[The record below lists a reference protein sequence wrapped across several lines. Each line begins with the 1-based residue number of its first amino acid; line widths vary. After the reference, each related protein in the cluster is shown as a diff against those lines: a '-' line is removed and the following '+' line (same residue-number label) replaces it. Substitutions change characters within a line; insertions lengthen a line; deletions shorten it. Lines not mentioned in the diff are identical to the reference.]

1 MRRFPAIDVIR
12 GLCLLAMAAYHFTWD
27 SGYLW
32 FLESDPANTPI
43 GKWVAHSI
51 AWSFLT
57 LVGISLVLGHGAGIR
72 WPAFGRRLMILLG
85 AAVAVSIGTYAVFGH
100 EFVFFGI
107 LHCIALA
114 SILGLAFVRLPAFV
128 SLVAALAIFLL
139 AKYGT
144 FPAFDAPAWYW
155 LGLNVTQP
163 DTADYQ
169 PLIPNFGFVLI
180 GMALGK
186 ALLQAAPAW
195 AMAPARSWPA
205 RGLSFLGKHSLVFY
219 LVHQP
224 IIFGLLYEISEI
236 LYPPYSP

>member
-1 MRRFPAIDVIR
+1 VRRFPAIDVIR
-12 GLCLLAMAAYHFTWD
+12 GLCLLAMATYHATWD

-32 FLESDPANTPI
+32 LLEGDPANTPI
-43 GKWVAHSI
+43 GKWIAHSI

-57 LVGISLVLGHGAGIR
+57 LVGVSLVLAHSSGIR
-72 WPAFGRRLMILLG
+72 WRAFVRRLLILLV
-85 AAVAVSIGTYAVFGH
+85 AAAAVSIGTYSVFGN

-114 SILGLAFVRLPAFV
+114 SILGLAFVRLPALV
-128 SLVAALAIFLL
+128 SLAAAVAVFLL
-139 AKYGT
+139 AKYGKLA
-144 FPAFDAPAWYW
+144 AFDTAAWYW

-163 DTADYQ
+163 NTADYQ

-180 GMALGK
+180 GITLGK
-186 ALLQAAPAW
+186 ALLRAAPAW
-195 AMAPARSWPA
+195 AMAPTRIWPA
-205 RGLSFLGKHSLVFY
+205 HAASFLGRHSLIFY

-224 IIFGLLYEISEI
+224 IIFGLLYELSMV